1 MTTPATLAFA
11 LTDLDRLADIEGRIA
26 VVVPPTGKLDQ
37 AGRRLNRL
45 MRGALERFADGE
57 DFAKMKEGE
66 SCDLAFPSGWRPRRC
81 RS

>member
-1 MTTPATLAFA
+1 MTTPATLAFVE
-11 LTDLDRLADIEGRIA
+11 TDLDRLAGTEGRIA
-26 VVVPPTGKLDQ
+26 VIVPPSGKLDQ

-66 SCDLAFPSGWRPRRC
+66 ARDLAYPSGWRPRRC
-81 RS
+81 RW